1 VLVILSRHN
10 RAMWWLLQ
18 RQIGGPGVD
27 IIIDR
32 RERERRTA
40 ARGSAAPE
48 RRRGDRR
55 MHRFDERL
63 RQFGWVVVDTAGT
76 PGEAERCTLCGAVIP
91 ADEGRYRPPHGA
103 AHIACYENARAS
115 MRTSPGPA

>member
-1 VLVILSRHN
+1 
-10 RAMWWLLQ
+10 MWWLLQ

-40 ARGSAAPE
+40 ARGAVAPE

-55 MHRFDERL
+55 VNRFDERL
-63 RQFGWVVVDTAGT
+63 RQFGWVVVDTAAVH
-76 PGEAERCTLCGAVIP
+76 GEAERCTMCGAAIS
-91 ADEGRYRPPHGA
+91 ADEGRYRPPDGA
-103 AHIACYENARAS
+103 AHIACYESARAS
-115 MRTSPGPA
+115 RGTQAPG